1 MWNEYN
7 EYLIKKW
14 SVMCK
19 TYSIMHSISAD
30 YYNKLDRKL
39 GIPVI
44 LLGAVSASSIFTTS
58 SNSSE
63 IWSYING
70 CLVLIMTGVSGVSKF
85 LGTSEKFTKHTSAS
99 FKYTEISMNIDTL
112 LSFPISE
119 REEKCREFINS
130 VKNSILE
137 IREHSPEIPSWV
149 KMSYIKN
156 LDKSI
161 TNTETKINRFNIY
174 EVEPKKI
181 NIESKNI
188 SSNGSVAEGFFKE
201 INDIDVDKDLET
213 LGFSCSQINIIS
225 NKLEEK
231 CTNDNI

>member
-7 EYLIKKW
+7 EDLIKKW

-44 LLGAVSASSIFTTS
+44 LLGAVSASSIFGTTS
-58 SNSSE
+58 HTNE

-70 CLVLIMTGVSGVSKF
+70 SLVLLMTGISGISKF
-85 LGTSEKFTKHTSAS
+85 LGTSDKFSKHTSAS

-112 LSFPISE
+112 LSFPVSD
-119 REEKCREFINS
+119 REEKSRDFINLI
-130 VKNSILE
+130 KNSILE
-137 IREHSPEIPSWV
+137 IREHSPEIPAWI
-149 KMSYIKN
+149 KMSYIKT

-161 TNTETKINRFNIY
+161 IDTDTKINRTKKSTPVIDSNIDSY
-174 EVEPKKI
+174 GSMTNI
-181 NIESKNI
+181 NI
-188 SSNGSVAEGFFKE
+188 KE
-201 INDIDVDKDLET
+201 LSDMHIDKDLET
-213 LGFSCSQINIIS
+213 MGFNCELINIIS
-225 NKLEEK
+225 KKLEEK
-231 CTNDNI
+231 SNSVDLMKI

>member
-99 FKYTEISMNIDTL
+99 FKYT
-112 LSFPISE
+112 
-119 REEKCREFINS
+119 
-130 VKNSILE
+130 
-137 IREHSPEIPSWV
+137 
-149 KMSYIKN
+149 
-156 LDKSI
+156 
-161 TNTETKINRFNIY
+161 
-174 EVEPKKI
+174 
-181 NIESKNI
+181 
-188 SSNGSVAEGFFKE
+188 
-201 INDIDVDKDLET
+201 
-213 LGFSCSQINIIS
+213 
-225 NKLEEK
+225 
-231 CTNDNI
+231 